1 MGLLR
6 SALTTDAT
14 IEVKIYGWGITT
26 LIISN

>member
-6 SALTTDAT
+6 STSATDAA
-14 IEVKIYGWGITT
+14 IQIKIYGWGITT